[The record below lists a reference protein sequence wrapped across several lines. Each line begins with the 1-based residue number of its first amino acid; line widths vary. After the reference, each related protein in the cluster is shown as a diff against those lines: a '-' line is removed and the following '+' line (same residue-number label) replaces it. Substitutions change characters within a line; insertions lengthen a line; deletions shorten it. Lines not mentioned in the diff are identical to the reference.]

1 MKKFLLSLACVL
13 GLGAWANATTVKVN
27 VADQFGSATTDLTA
41 WTVDGVTITPDKAE
55 GSTAPAFNQAG
66 DARLYAKNTLTISAS
81 ANIKS
86 ISFTIST
93 AGLKR
98 LTDVTPSVGA
108 VEEQGANPLVWNG
121 ETTSVTFTVGDK
133 ATYGTDGAAKAGQ
146 FDFTEITIELDGES
160 SGDQGGD
167 EGGNEEGG
175 STDTP
180 AFAMTSV
187 IGSVV
192 SGETYDI
199 DGVVTGVCSR
209 GFILTDNSGSI
220 LAYLGAATDYKVG
233 DQIRAKAT
241 ISSYGKALQIANTST
256 FEKLG
261 EQTVTYPTPVA
272 YDAAKIETAVARE
285 SDAIAEYVEFT
296 GTVSVSGNYY
306 NILVG
311 SDKAQ
316 GSVYYATDDVKAL
329 LEDGKEV
336 TIDGYFVSVSSAK
349 YFNVVVTGVKVA
361 DEGGS
366 DDNSTVTPETPA
378 FDSIADFVAKA
389 ESGVAYIVNF
399 PLTVG
404 YAYNANI
411 FVTDGKDFIQIYKSG
426 LGLKQG
432 DVIPAGWEATYTLY
446 SSTTPELVPVDGIPA
461 VTEGT
466 FTAKE
471 VELADVTNDL
481 VNSVV
486 IIKNVTFAE
495 ATPATKSNFEGTN
508 GETTGSFRN
517 NYAIDSVE
525 AGTYDVEAVITIYNN
540 APSIYVISY
549 TKSTTT
555 SVSDINVENGAV
567 EYFNLQGVRVANPE
581 NGIYVRRQGNK
592 VSKVVIR

>member
-13 GLGAWANATTVKVN
+13 GLGAWANAETVTFTFADMGLENEADVTTLEKDN
-27 VADQFGSATTDLTA
+27 
-41 WTVDGVTITPDKAE
+41 VTITFAQGENANNAPKYYTN
-55 GSTAPAFNQAG
+55 GSAVRT
-66 DARLYAKNTLTISAS
+66 YAKNTITIAAPTGENLTKVEFTVAGTSYSLTGSTVSEGTLADAEAVTSTWTGS
-81 ANIKS
+81 AN
-86 ISFTIST
+86 SFV
-93 AGLKR
+93 
-98 LTDVTPSVGA
+98 LTSGGKTRIQVIAVT
-108 VEEQGANPLVWNG
+108 
-121 ETTSVTFTVGDK
+121 
-133 ATYGTDGAAKAGQ
+133 Y
-146 FDFTEITIELDGES
+146 GES
-160 SGDQGGD
+160 SNEGGEQGG
-167 EGGNEEGG
+167 EQGGTE
-175 STDTP
+175 TP

-199 DGVVTGVCSR
+199 DGVVTGICSR

-220 LAYLGAATDYKVG
+220 LAYLGTATDYKVG

-241 ISSYGKALQIANTST
+241 ISSYGTALQIANTST

-306 NILVG
+306 NIKVG

-316 GSVYYATDDVKAL
+316 GSVYYATDDIKAL

-349 YFNVVVTGVKVA
+349 YFNVVVTGVKA
-361 DEGGS
+361 SEEGGS
-366 DDNSTVTPETPA
+366 DDNPTVTPETPA

-411 FVTDGKDFIQIYKSG
+411 FVTDGTDFIQIYKSG

-446 SSTTPELVPVDGIPA
+446 KSNTPELVPVDGIPA

-471 VELADVTNDL
+471 VELADVTTDL

-486 IIKNVTFAE
+486 VIKNVTFAE
-495 ATPATKSNFEGTN
+495 ATPSSKSNFEGTN

-517 NYAIDSVE
+517 NYGIDSVE
-525 AGTYDVEAVITIYNN
+525 AGTYDVESVITIYNN
-540 APSIYVISY
+540 EPSIYVVSY
-549 TKSTTT
+549 TKSSTT
-555 SVSDINVENGAV
+555 SISDINVENGAV
-567 EYFNLQGVRVANPE
+567 EYFNLQGVRVANPT
-581 NGIYVRRQGNK
+581 NGIFVRRQGNK

>member
-13 GLGAWANATTVKVN
+13 GLGAWANATEVE
-27 VADQFGSATTDLTA
+27 FDLTNPA
-41 WTVDGVTITPDKAE
+41 AYGYEEPTSGNGVSFVAPITVEGITLSVDNGTETLSAGQELRFYNGTTGIDFRTSAKGGAKA
-55 GSTAPAFNQAG
+55 Q
-66 DARLYAKNTLTISAS
+66 KIILTSSAE
-81 ANIKS
+81 NIKS
-86 ISFTIST
+86 IVFTKGSNFNLT
-93 AGLKR
+93 SDPEGL
-98 LTDVTPSVGA
+98 V
-108 VEEQGANPLVWNG
+108 
-121 ETTSVTFTVGDK
+121 ETTWTGDAKSVTFTTTGAVNITK
-133 ATYGTDGAAKAGQ
+133 IAVTY
-146 FDFTEITIELDGES
+146 GES
-160 SGDQGGD
+160 SNEGGEQGG
-167 EGGNEEGG
+167 EQGG
-175 STDTP
+175 TDTP

-233 DQIRAKAT
+233 DQIRAKAK
-241 ISSYGKALQIANTST
+241 ISSYGTALQIDKTST

-316 GSVYYATDDVKAL
+316 GSVYYATDDIKAL

-336 TIDGYFVSVSSAK
+336 TIDGYFVSVSTSK

-378 FDSIADFVAKA
+378 FDSIADFIAKA

-461 VTEGT
+461 VKEGT

-495 ATPATKSNFEGTN
+495 ATPASKSNFEGTN

-517 NYAIDSVE
+517 NYSIESVE

>member
-1 MKKFLLSLACVL
+1 
-13 GLGAWANATTVKVN
+13 
-27 VADQFGSATTDLTA
+27 
-41 WTVDGVTITPDKAE
+41 
-55 GSTAPAFNQAG
+55 
-66 DARLYAKNTLTISAS
+66 
-81 ANIKS
+81 
-86 ISFTIST
+86 
-93 AGLKR
+93 
-98 LTDVTPSVGA
+98 
-108 VEEQGANPLVWNG
+108 
-121 ETTSVTFTVGDK
+121 
-133 ATYGTDGAAKAGQ
+133 
-146 FDFTEITIELDGES
+146 
-160 SGDQGGD
+160 
-167 EGGNEEGG
+167 
-175 STDTP
+175 
-180 AFAMTSV
+180 
-187 IGSVV
+187 
-192 SGETYDI
+192 
-199 DGVVTGVCSR
+199 
-209 GFILTDNSGSI
+209 
-220 LAYLGAATDYKVG
+220 
-233 DQIRAKAT
+233 
-241 ISSYGKALQIANTST
+241 
-256 FEKLG
+256 
-261 EQTVTYPTPVA
+261 
-272 YDAAKIETAVARE
+272 
-285 SDAIAEYVEFT
+285 
-296 GTVSVSGNYY
+296 
-306 NILVG
+306 LVG

-316 GSVYYATDDVKAL
+316 GSVYYATDDIKAL

-336 TIDGYFVSVSSAK
+336 TIDGYFVSVSTSK